1 MTIEDL
7 IQKKRKH
14 FESLLNADMEHNEC
28 SNMHKKRTLE
38 MLKEDINDL
47 ESVRDGVNIPVYQNS
62 DFEAWMNH

>member
-14 FESLLNADMEHNEC
+14 FESLLHADMEQNEC

-38 MLKEDINDL
+38 MLKEDIKDL
-47 ESVRDGVNIPVYQNS
+47 ESVRESALIPEYQNS
-62 DFEAWMNH
+62 DFEA